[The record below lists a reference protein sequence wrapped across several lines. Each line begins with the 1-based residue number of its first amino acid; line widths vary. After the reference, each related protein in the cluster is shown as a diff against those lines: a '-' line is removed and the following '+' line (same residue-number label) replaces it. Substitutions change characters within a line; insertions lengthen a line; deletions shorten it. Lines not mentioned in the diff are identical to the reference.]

1 MFGFFELPPLASC
14 LAPHDTGPLNDQQL
28 VFAMAFL
35 ALLYNYFFHEIHE
48 FVLFL
53 NELFV
58 GELNFGEK
66 NLARGIDS
74 DMIAYDCESGEEEG
88 VEVGLVLLDEQ
99 SVLFLMVFE
108 QPLFLYFDHS
118 ILNVPS
124 SFIFIFWFSFFSLL
138 IIFWLIL

>member
-1 MFGFFELPPLASC
+1 MFGFFELSFLASC
-14 LAPHDTGPLNDQQL
+14 LAPHDTGPLNNKQL
-28 VFAMAFL
+28 VFAMALL
-35 ALLYNYFFHEIHE
+35 ALLYNYFFHEIHK

-53 NELFV
+53 NEFLV

-74 DMIAYDCESGEEEG
+74 DVVAYNGESGEEEG

-99 SVLFLMVFE
+99 SVLLLMLFE

-124 SFIFIFWFSFFSLL
+124 SFIFIFWFSFFSCSS
-138 IIFWLIL
+138 FFG